1 MKKKLL
7 IVFSSIVIIG
17 MLILIITVKKESDI
31 VPEYVLTYA
40 ENHPEDYP
48 TTLGGYKFA
57 ELVEERTDGRIK
69 IIVRAGAIM
78 GDEKDVVE
86 QLRFGGI
93 DFTRASLSSLGDLI
107 PELNVLQMP
116 FLYEDSQHMWRV
128 LDGEIGNYFMDA
140 FTGSNLV
147 ALAWYDAGARNFYTR
162 NKAITCLE
170 DMQGMKIRVQEAQL
184 MMDLIEALGAIP
196 VPTTYREVYS
206 ELEIGNIEG
215 AENNWPSYESS
226 DHYEVATYY
235 TIDEHTRVP
244 EVQLCSQILWNKDR
258 KSVV

>member
-1 MKKKLL
+1 MKKK
-7 IVFSSIVIIG
+7 IIIG
-17 MLILIITVKKESDI
+17 LSIITIIIIIIILTTFKKESEV

-57 ELVEERTDGRIK
+57 ELVEERTEGRIK
-69 IIVRAGAIM
+69 IIVRAGAVM

-116 FLYEDSQHMWRV
+116 FLYEDSRHMWRV
-128 LDGEIGNYFMDA
+128 LDGKIGDYFIDT
-140 FTGSNLV
+140 FTESNLV
-147 ALAWYDAGARNFYTR
+147 AMAWYDAGARNFYTR
-162 NKAITCLE
+162 DKAITCLE

-184 MMDLIEALGAIP
+184 MMDLIEALGATP

-206 ELEIGNIEG
+206 ELEIGNIDG
-215 AENNWPSYESS
+215 AENNWPSYESLS
-226 DHYEVATYY
+226 FSNAFK
-235 TIDEHTRVP
+235 IF
-244 EVQLCSQILWNKDR
+244 SSKKDS
-258 KSVV
+258 KPSLVTPM